1 MRRSY
6 ALAFGLAVL
15 APRAFAAVPY
25 DPAPIDALI
34 QSRLG
39 PIGPGAAF
47 LLAKDGVVIHRRA
60 YGTYSTTTT
69 VLVASASK
77 WLSGALVMRLVDEGA
92 LSLDDTAGRYIPSF
106 ATGPKAAITLRQ
118 LYSHTSGLPG
128 GQAGD
133 APCLDDR
140 TTTLAA
146 CADQIAGLSL
156 LATPGTAFNYGGNSM
171 QVAAR
176 MAEVATGKRWRDLFR
191 DEIADPLGM
200 TRTSFGFGD
209 NPLVAGGAVSCVD
222 DYGAFLQMLVA
233 GGTWQGKRILSEA
246 AIGAMLQD
254 ETDGAAIAYSPWT
267 SFEGLDPSV
276 SKPVRYGIGNW
287 REVVDPVTGAAVESS
302 SHGAFGTG
310 PWMDRSRG
318 LAGILLVFDKL
329 EDVVPTYFDVK
340 NLIRAQIPAAPRAPA
355 AWILP
360 SSARAPGVGGA
371 FYTTDLFVANPGP
384 AAASYTLK
392 FLGHDGDG
400 RAGLERI
407 FTLAPGRGATYAD
420 VLGSVFG
427 RSSDYGAIRV
437 ASDAPNLLVSS
448 QTSTPGGGG
457 TFGQSVPASGSGDLV
472 TAATPRTILGVRED
486 GAFRTNLVLANASE
500 SAAEATATLVSAAGA
515 TLGAK
520 TIVLPPLG
528 MTQVTRVVRDLGVSA
543 DVAGARLV
551 LSTTT
556 PGGAFAAYASVID
569 GVTNDPRTLLPR

>member
-1 MRRSY
+1 MRRSF
-6 ALAFGLAVL
+6 ALAFGLAL
-15 APRAFAAVPY
+15 FAPRAFAAVPY

-47 LLAKDGVVIHRRA
+47 LLAKDGVVIHRKA
-60 YGTYSTTTT
+60 YGTYTATTT
-69 VLVASASK
+69 VLIASASK

-92 LSLDDTAGRYIPSF
+92 LSLDDTAGAYIPSF

-133 APCLDDR
+133 APCLADR
-140 TTTLAA
+140 STTLAA
-146 CADQIAGLSL
+146 CADQIAGLAL
-156 LATPGTAFNYGGNSM
+156 VAEPGSAFNYGGNSM

-176 MAEVATGKRWRDLFR
+176 MAEVATGKKWRDLFK

-209 NPLVAGGAVSCVD
+209 NPLVAGGAVSGVD
-222 DYGAFLQMLVA
+222 DYGAFLQMLVG
-233 GGTWQGKRILSEA
+233 GGTWQGRRILSEA
-246 AIGAMLQD
+246 AIGEMLKD
-254 ETDGAAIAYSPWT
+254 ETNGAAIVYSPWAPYE
-267 SFEGLDPSV
+267 SQDPSV

-287 REVVDPVTGAAVESS
+287 REVVDPVTGAAIESS

-310 PWMDRSRG
+310 PWIDRSRG

-329 EDVVPTYFDVK
+329 EDVIPTYFDVK
-340 NLIRAQIPAAPRAPA
+340 NLIRAQIPAAPRAVTS
-355 AWILP
+355 WILP
-360 SSARAPGVGGA
+360 SSARAAGAGGA

-384 AAASYTLK
+384 ATASFTLK

-400 RAGLERI
+400 RAGVEKT
-407 FTLAPGRGATYAD
+407 FTLAPGKGATYAD

-427 RSSDYGAIRV
+427 RVSDYGAIRV
-437 ASDAPNLLVSS
+437 ASDAGNLLVAA
-448 QTSTPGGGG
+448 QTSTPGAGG
-457 TFGQSVPASGSGDLV
+457 TFGQSVPVSGSGDLV
-472 TAATPRTILGVRED
+472 SASTPRTILGVRED

-500 SAAEATATLVSAAGA
+500 VAGEAIVTLVSAGGSA
-515 TLGAK
+515 LGSR
-520 TIVLPPLG
+520 TVPLPPLG
-528 MTQVTRVVRDLGVSA
+528 MTQVTRVVRDLGLSG
-543 DVAGARLV
+543 DVTGARLV

-556 PGGAFAAYASVID
+556 PGTAFAAYATVID
-569 GVTNDPRTLLPR
+569 DVTNDPRTLLPR